1 MGQFNNKNLI
11 KCKSETE
18 LARKLLKR
26 IVEESEVEILLNDF
40 DKIENLF
47 NLKFNRNNNIESELL
62 QKVFCFKRLPIDE
75 YLSIRDILEE
85 VTNKIDKTIRLTELE
100 QKKVNKDYDNYK
112 KDIINLNKTIS
123 LKLKNFEDYSMEFKE
138 RENIIINLIPK
149 IAMRDKKCEW
159 YLEILKNEKERVNK
173 VWTEEHIVNKSIYY
187 AMNDVHDNK
196 LFKSIISE
204 IIEEDYKFDINTDYS
219 STVKI
224 VKELEESKEKF
235 RNLWDNDKKEQANKV
250 IQNMINSDK
259 LDELKIEC
267 KDKYLQELKSYII
280 RNQILVYIKNELK
293 NNYIIKHRNDIIN
306 ELLCLY
312 EEQKWQLFILVALTQ
327 IEGMLYDYCR
337 ELELIPDDISK
348 FSMGTKLAELS
359 KINCFSFY
367 EYFKFDLEII
377 RNKSAHGLIMSEDA
391 DLLATELLLDISG
404 LIYDMSNN
412 ENLPIVNLRKFLNNY
427 KLAKNK
433 NIEGIKLKELI
444 IFKFIFNI
452 DKYSYS
458 YNFNLEKRMNLIFN
472 PIYYKNLGDLDKELE
487 EVRKIIL
494 NEKFYKYIRES
505 KINYFTAP
513 NNNLIK
519 EVKIFLSIIHKINKN
534 NNDENLKKALIEFGK
549 YIKDNY

>member
-138 RENIIINLIPK
+138 RKNIIINLIPK